1 VKLIT
6 THRLSL
12 LAFVPRRRFHLDVSG
27 TILISMQKVLYIKK
41 KISLHSLDTPSTF
54 NYMMFRNN

>member
-12 LAFVPRRRFHLDVSG
+12 LAFVPRRRFHLDVSAVADPG
-27 TILISMQKVLYIKK
+27 NLTS
-41 KISLHSLDTPSTF
+41 PG
-54 NYMMFRNN
+54 N